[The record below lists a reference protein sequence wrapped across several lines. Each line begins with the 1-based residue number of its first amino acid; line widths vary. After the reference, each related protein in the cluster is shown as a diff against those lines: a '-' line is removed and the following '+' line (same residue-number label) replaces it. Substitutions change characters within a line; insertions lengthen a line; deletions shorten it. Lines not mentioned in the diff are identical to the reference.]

1 MPKHIV
7 TRSSLP
13 KILRELD
20 RWTGKLTWPLFCQ
33 RVANVLGVESIS
45 RHTMYQYPAVVERF
59 QQRQRDLREAAKAIP
74 RNFTLEVATRRVT
87 DLEAQ
92 VKRLEET
99 NTLLLDQFRR
109 WQYNAY
115 AHGVRMDRL
124 DWDKPLP
131 AVDRS
136 GHRTDRARP
145 KQRSGASKR

>member
-1 MPKHIV
+1 MPKRVV

-20 RWTGKLTWPLFCQ
+20 RWNGKLTWPLFCE
-33 RVANVLGVESIS
+33 RVAKVLGVESVS
-45 RHTMYQYPAVVERF
+45 RHTMYLYPTVVERF
-59 QQRQRDLREAAKAIP
+59 QQRQRDLRDAAGALP
-74 RNFTLEVATRRVT
+74 RNFTLEVATKRIA

-115 AHGVRMDRL
+115 AHNFRVDLM
-124 DWDKPLP
+124 DWDKALP
-131 AVDRS
+131 EINRS
-136 GHRTDRARP
+136 GRSRSNANKKRAN
-145 KQRSGASKR
+145 

>member
-13 KILRELD
+13 KITRELD
-20 RWTGKLTWPLFCQ
+20 RWDGKLTWPLFCE
-33 RVANVLGVESIS
+33 RIAKVLGVDSVS

-59 QQRQRDLREAAKAIP
+59 QQRQRDLREAAKAMP
-74 RNFTLEVATRRVT
+74 RNFTLDVATKRIA

-115 AHGVRMDRL
+115 AHNVRMDSL
-124 DWDKPLP
+124 NLDKPLP
-131 AVDRS
+131 EIDRS
-136 GHRTDRARP
+136 GHRKDRLR
-145 KQRSGASKR
+145 K